1 MVISRDQI
9 YFYEYFTDLFQVL
22 LRPKILFMSL
32 ENHIPVDTK
41 YYLKNQLSKLLIRIF
56 GPILGEKVAS
66 LRALHPASEF
76 RCIAVLSVF

>member
-1 MVISRDQI
+1 
-9 YFYEYFTDLFQVL
+9 
-22 LRPKILFMSL
+22 MSL